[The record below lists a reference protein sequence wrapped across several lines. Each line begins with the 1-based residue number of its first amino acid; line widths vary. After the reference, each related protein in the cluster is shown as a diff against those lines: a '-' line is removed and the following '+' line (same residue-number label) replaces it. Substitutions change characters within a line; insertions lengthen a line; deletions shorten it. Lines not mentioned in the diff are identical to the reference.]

1 MSLIGAI
8 KEENVFKVKQLLSQ
22 GVGVDEVD
30 EDETSAFLL
39 AIKYNFDLD
48 IIKEFVSQG
57 VDPMGLSDQ
66 GVGAIDIAIEAQR
79 LDVVKYLHSLGLDLN
94 ESKRVSKMTPLMV
107 AACYNRVEIA
117 KYLIMNDVDE
127 NKKDINGL
135 SALDYARKLG
145 QNGMK
150 EFLISIS

>member
-1 MSLIGAI
+1 MSLISAI
-8 KEENVFKVKQLLSQ
+8 KEQNTFKVKQLLRQ
-22 GVGVDEVD
+22 GSGIHEVD
-30 EDETSAFLL
+30 EDENPAFLL
-39 AIKYNFDLD
+39 AIKYGIDLD
-48 IIKEFVSQG
+48 IVKEFVAQG
-57 VDPMGLSDQ
+57 IDPMVLSDQ

-94 ESKRVSKMTPLMV
+94 QSKRVSNMTPLMV

-117 KYLIMNDVDE
+117 KYLIINGVDE

-145 QNGMK
+145 QTAIMD
-150 EFLISIS
+150 FLKTI